1 MTAVS
6 APLVSYVAY
15 LRRSLRDPLFVAF
28 LVTLLVSL
36 IRAPDQPDLSVSAGS
51 TSLSITPSDAALV
64 LLGIWTLARLIRK
77 RDLPRRSWPVL
88 VTSGVFAGWILVTA
102 AVNGADAFVAG
113 GKFVEIAVL
122 MLCAVYVIDGGERMW
137 LVVLA
142 LVAMNAAADVWAV
155 KEWLHNFGARQP
167 SFLGEHDL
175 AALSTMT
182 LVIWFAHLYVGAGR
196 HRHLAYVSGV
206 VGVIGITLGAALASL
221 IGVYLAVA
229 ALVAVAWARKE
240 FKPKALVV
248 TILVVAAITGGVL
261 NLRADNLGFL
271 RSWFGVHQANTPA
284 SGEPGA
290 WSQRLIYA
298 YIGGRVFLAKPIL
311 GTGWY
316 PELPPKEYD
325 RFLPDARRRFA
336 DQPAHYF
343 PPADG
348 RFIPQMTYDQVLYEL
363 GLVGAF
369 AFLLLLGATVRD
381 SARVARR
388 WSRDDSDPLVAYVAV
403 SWTASLLGVLA
414 GIALFGGATV
424 SVLFWLTLGA
434 TAALV
439 AAAPSPV
446 AAAATTAIPAH
457 QSTRTIGKTT

>member
-1 MTAVS
+1 MTAV
-6 APLVSYVAY
+6 AALVPAYLAY

-28 LVTLLVSL
+28 LVTMLVSL
-36 IRAPDQPDLSVSAGS
+36 IRAPDQPDLTVSAGS
-51 TSLSITPSDAALV
+51 TSLSITPSDVALV
-64 LLGIWTLARLIRK
+64 LLGLWTLGRVVRR

-88 VTSGVFAGWILVTA
+88 LTAAVFAAWILVTA
-102 AVNGADAFVAG
+102 AVNGSDAFVAA
-113 GKFVEIAVL
+113 GKFVEIGVL
-122 MLCAVYVIDGGERMW
+122 MLCAVCVIDRGERVW

-142 LVAMNAAADVWAV
+142 LVAMNAAADVWAI

-182 LVIWFAHLYVGAGR
+182 LAIWFAHLYAGAGR
-196 HRHLAYVSGV
+196 HRRLAQVAAV
-206 VGVIGITLGAALASL
+206 VGLIGITLGAALASL
-221 IGVYLAVA
+221 IGVYLAAA
-229 ALVAVAWARKE
+229 ALAAVAWARGE
-240 FKPKALVV
+240 YRPKALVT
-248 TILVVAAITGGVL
+248 TILVVVAITGGVL

-271 RSWFGVHQANTPA
+271 RSWFGVHQKNTPA

-316 PELPPKEYD
+316 PELPPKEYA

-363 GLVGAF
+363 GLAGALVF
-369 AFLLLLGATVRD
+369 ALLLGATVRD
-381 SARVARR
+381 SARAARR
-388 WSRDDSDPLVAYVAV
+388 WRRDDPDPLVAYVAP

-434 TAALV
+434 AAALV
-439 AAAPSPV
+439 AVAPPAGRRRSVTSP
-446 AAAATTAIPAH
+446 
-457 QSTRTIGKTT
+457 

>member
-6 APLVSYVAY
+6 SSLASYGDY
-15 LRRSLRDPLFVAF
+15 LRRSLRDPLFDAF
-28 LVTLLVSL
+28 LVTLLISL
-36 IRAPDQPDLSVSAGS
+36 IRAPDQPHLTVNAGA
-51 TSLSITPSDAALV
+51 TSLSITPSDVALV
-64 LLGIWTLARLIRK
+64 LLGIWTVARVIRR

-88 VTSGVFAGWILVTA
+88 ITAAVFAGWILVTA
-102 AVNGADAFVAG
+102 AINGSAAFIAA
-113 GKFVEIAVL
+113 GKFVEIGVL
-122 MLCAVYVIDGGERMW
+122 MLCAVYVIDSGERLW

-142 LVAMNAAADVWAV
+142 LVVMNGAADVWAV
-155 KEWLHNFGARQP
+155 KEFLRDFGARQP

-182 LVIWFAHLYVGAGR
+182 LTMWFAHLYSSAGR
-196 HRHLAYVSGV
+196 HRRLAGVAAV

-221 IGVYLAVA
+221 VGVYLAIA
-229 ALVAVAWARKE
+229 ALAAVAWARGE
-240 FKPKALVV
+240 YRPKALIVTVV
-248 TILVVAAITGGVL
+248 VVVAITGGVL

-271 RSWFGVHQANTPA
+271 RSWLGVNQKNTPA

-325 RFLPDARRRFA
+325 RFLPDARHRFS

-348 RFIPQMTYDQVLYEL
+348 RFIPQMAYDQVLYEL
-363 GLVGAF
+363 GLAGALVF
-369 AFLLLLGATVRD
+369 ALMLGATIRD
-381 SARVARR
+381 STRAARR
-388 WSRDDSDPLVAYVAV
+388 WRRDDPDPLVAYVAPA
-403 SWTASLLGVLA
+403 WTASLLGVLA

-424 SVLFWLTLGA
+424 SVLFWLTLG
-434 TAALV
+434 TVAALV
-439 AAAPSPV
+439 AVAPAV
-446 AAAATTAIPAH
+446 VRRRAL
-457 QSTRTIGKTT
+457 